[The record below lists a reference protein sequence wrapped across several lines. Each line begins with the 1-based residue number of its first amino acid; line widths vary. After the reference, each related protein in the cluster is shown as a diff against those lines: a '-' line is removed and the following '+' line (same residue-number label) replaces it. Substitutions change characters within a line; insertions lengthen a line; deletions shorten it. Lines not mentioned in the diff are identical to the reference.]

1 MPEIIKASEKN
12 IEKVFC
18 NDYLFEIPVF
28 QRPYA
33 WETEQVDDLLDDLL
47 FAMRRGDDEPYFLG
61 NIVLI
66 KGDDPNSK
74 VVDGQQR
81 LTTLTMLLCVLRELE
96 EDSEVKSELD
106 AYIRQPGGILAGR
119 AEVVRLGLRRQ
130 DQDFFYHNV
139 QTKGGVSNLLET
151 TPSRETDSQ
160 ERIVEN
166 VKRLQEELIK
176 LDPPE
181 RQRLAAFIINHCYL
195 VVVSTSDMTSAS
207 RIFSVLNTRGLDLS
221 PTDTLKAEIIDSI
234 MGAEQQETY
243 GKKWEDIEQ
252 ELGRD
257 RFGALF
263 AHLRSIYAK
272 AKQRG
277 SLEEEFRQHVLSR
290 HSPAE
295 FVDDVLDRY
304 DDVYQRV
311 LGIAGGGDEKG
322 HQEIDGYLR
331 HLRRLD
337 NVDWIPPALAFF
349 HRNAQ
354 NTDQLAWF
362 TKDLERLAYGLFIR
376 RANINERINRY
387 AEVMRRIEQDDAVS
401 RDDGPLQLR
410 GEEKESILRILD
422 GPIYSL
428 PRVPSP
434 LLLRLNGLVTDP
446 DTNVNI
452 QAPTISIEHV
462 LPQHPSEN
470 SQWLTWFPDNDERSQ
485 WTHRLANL
493 VLLSFRK
500 NTRASNWEFDRKK
513 GEYFQRGGV
522 TPFALTLQV
531 INEKEWTP
539 DVLERRQSELVDKLK
554 TEWRLG

>member
-1 MPEIIKASEKN
+1 MPETIKAGEQN
-12 IEKVFC
+12 IVRIFSDE
-18 NDYLFEIPVF
+18 YLFEIPVF

-33 WETEQVDDLLDDLL
+33 WTTDEVDDLLDDLL
-47 FAMRRGDDEPYFLG
+47 FAMRRNDGEPYFLG
-61 NIVLI
+61 SIVLI
-66 KGDDPNSK
+66 KGDDPDSQ

-81 LTTLTMLLCVLRELE
+81 LTTLTMLLCILRELA
-96 EDSEVKSELD
+96 EDPAVKTALD
-106 AYIRQPGGILAGR
+106 TRIRQQEDVLAGTK
-119 AEVVRLGLRRQ
+119 EVVRLRLRRQ
-130 DQDFFYHNV
+130 DNAFFYDNV
-139 QTKGGVSNLLET
+139 QNGGGVNSLLES
-151 TPSRETDSQ
+151 PSARETDSQ
-160 ERIVEN
+160 QRIYEN
-166 VKRLQEELIK
+166 VRRLYEELTK
-176 LDPPE
+176 LAMHELRD
-181 RQRLAAFIINHCYL
+181 LATFIIQQCYL
-195 VVVSTSDMTSAS
+195 VVVATSDATSAS
-207 RIFSVLNTRGLDLS
+207 RIFSVMNDRGLDLS
-221 PTDTLKAEIIDSI
+221 PTDILKAEIIGSI
-234 MGAEQQETY
+234 VADEDQQTY
-243 GKKWEDIEQ
+243 GDKWENIEQ

-272 AKQRG
+272 AKQRR
-277 SLEEEFRQHVLSR
+277 SLEEEFRQHVLNR
-290 HSPAE
+290 HSPTE
-295 FVDDVLDRY
+295 FVDEVLDRY

-311 LGIAGGGDEKG
+311 LGISSGGNEEV

-337 NVDWIPPALAFF
+337 NVDWIPPAMAFF
-349 HRNAQ
+349 HRNSQ
-354 NTDQLAWF
+354 NPDLLARF
-362 TKDLERLAYGLFIR
+362 TKDLERLAYGLFVR

-387 AEVMRRIEQDDAVS
+387 AEVLREIEQGDVMS
-401 RDDGPLQLR
+401 QGDGPLQLR
-410 GEEKESILRILD
+410 AGEKGEILRILN
-422 GPIYSL
+422 GAIYSL

-446 DTNVNI
+446 DTNVTI

-470 SQWLTWFPDNDERSQ
+470 SQWLAWFPDDDERNK

-513 GEYFQRGGV
+513 DEYFLRGGV

-531 INEKEWTP
+531 INEKKWTP
-539 DVLERRQSELVDKLK
+539 AVLERRQAELIDKLR

>member
-96 EDSEVKSELD
+96 EDNEVKSELD
-106 AYIRQPGGILAGR
+106 AYIRQPEGILAGR
-119 AEVVRLGLRRQ
+119 AEIVRLGLRRQ
-130 DQDFFYHNV
+130 DQDFFYRNV
-139 QTKGGVSNLLET
+139 QTKGGVSNLLAS
-151 TPSRETDSQ
+151 TPLRETDSQ

-221 PTDTLKAEIIDSI
+221 PTDTLKAEIIDNI
-234 MGAEQQETY
+234 TGAEQQETY
-243 GKKWEDIEQ
+243 GNKWEDIEQ

-257 RFGALF
+257 RFGTLF

-272 AKQRG
+272 AKQRR

-295 FVDDVLDRY
+295 FIDDVLDRY

-311 LGIAGGGDEKG
+311 LGIAGGGDEKV
-322 HQEIDGYLR
+322 HQEIDRYLR

-337 NVDWIPPALAFF
+337 NVDWIPPAMAFF
-349 HRNAQ
+349 HRHAQ
-354 NTDQLAWF
+354 SPDALVRF

-387 AEVMRRIEQDDAVS
+387 ADVLRAIEQDDAMS
-401 RDDGPLQLR
+401 GDDGPLQLR
-410 GEEKESILRILD
+410 VAEKENILQILD
-422 GPIYSL
+422 GPIYLL

-446 DTNVNI
+446 DTNVTI

-462 LPQHPSEN
+462 LPQNPSEG
-470 SQWLTWFPDNDERSQ
+470 SQWLAWFPDDDERTR
-485 WTHRLANL
+485 WTHRVGNLA
-493 VLLSFRK
+493 LLSFRK

-513 GEYFQRGGV
+513 DEYFQRGGV

-539 DVLERRQSELVDKLK
+539 VVLQRRQRELIAKL
-554 TEWRLG
+554 TVEWRLN